1 MQDTLDSAH
10 QNMGASPMEPISEG
24 LLPPTMELIIKD
36 ILDKFDPP
44 RAAAIAKVAELRRSH
59 HDALSAAEK
68 DYNDAVITLD
78 KSKPVPE
85 HVIQGL
91 KDRGD
96 DEKATKLEEKHQ
108 LHEDAKIA
116 VEKTKTTLCDLKE
129 SIGLTSA
136 EALAA
141 AAKRPGG
148 FGGSAAA
155 ASFAEDCFKKIEQ
168 AVKDVPNVELLRD
181 AKIVPRRGKA
191 NVLPHGATSKFD
203 VVLRNAETGRVLHIW
218 DIKSNPCDVF
228 TGFGKIERT
237 LEHFRQGRG
246 AADLCGRELTPD
258 SVSGTELTFLT
269 TSPGS
274 AEAVYLTPAHRQTF
288 AKAALEHPEY
298 PNLTSEVV
306 QDVVSSTPMAQHY
319 LESRR
324 RLVENVE
331 RGRVLVVG

>member
-1 MQDTLDSAH
+1 MQDTLDAVH
-10 QNMGASPMEPISEG
+10 QSMGALPMEAITEE
-24 LLPPTMELIIKD
+24 LLPPTMELIIKR
-36 ILDKFDPP
+36 ILEEFDPE

-59 HDALSAAEK
+59 HDALSSAEK
-68 DYNDAVITLD
+68 DYNDAVTTLD
-78 KSKPVPE
+78 KCKSVPE
-85 HVIQGL
+85 HVIRGL
-91 KDRGD
+91 RDRGD
-96 DEKATKLEEKHQ
+96 DEKATKLEQKHQ
-108 LHEDAKIA
+108 LHEDAKAA
-116 VEKTKTTLCDLKE
+116 VETTKTTLDALKE
-129 SIGLTSA
+129 SIGLSSA

-141 AAKRPGG
+141 AAKRTGG

-155 ASFAEDCFKKIEQ
+155 FAEDCFKKIEQ

-203 VVLRNAETGRVLHIW
+203 VVLRDAVTGQVLHIW
-218 DIKSNPCDVF
+218 DIKSNPCDLF
-228 TGFGKIERT
+228 AGFGKIERT

-258 SVSGTELTFLT
+258 SVGGTELTFLT

-324 RLVENVE
+324 RLVEMVE
-331 RGRVLVVG
+331 RGRVLVVV